1 MKLRDYQQAAV
12 DAIPAYFSA
21 KKGNPLLVLPTGA
34 GKSVIQA
41 EFIRRTL
48 ERWPGQRVIVCT
60 HVKEL
65 VEQNSEKLRT
75 LWPEAPMGVVCAG
88 MRQKNFDAQ
97 IIYGSVQSMHHRTAA
112 VGHTDLLIV
121 DEAHLV
127 PRRGD
132 AMYGRFIDLL
142 RIINPHMKVIGLT
155 ATPYRTDS
163 GLLHRGPDRIFTD
176 VAFDL
181 PVTQL
186 IDRGYLVP
194 VRAKAPQSRADLS
207 AARTRAGEYR
217 SEDAERAMMHGDLTR
232 RAVDEVIRRGEDRRA
247 WLLFATSV
255 LHAEH
260 IQRCLLDRGIEARVV
275 TGQTPKDE
283 RERIIDDFRKERLR
297 ALVNV
302 GVLTTGFD
310 APATDLL
317 ALLRPT
323 KSPGLHVQMI
333 GRGMRIAPGKE
344 DCLVLD
350 FAGNCARHGPIADVN
365 VSDQDAPTGESSGG
379 GTHTGPKPKEC
390 AHCHEVNAST
400 AVICSACEAPFPASH
415 AAVPDEEALVVSAPT
430 RKWMDVTGVDW
441 RAYQARSS
449 KWYLRIDYRCGLT
462 SVSEYLRRSDEAEAE
477 LSAKRMTAEHSK
489 GAARWP
495 LQIEVRRNGRYWNVV
510 SKRELVAPQQ
520 HPAFSSRSRASARAG
535 R

>member
-12 DAIPAYFSA
+12 DAIPAYFA
-21 KKGNPLLVLPTGA
+21 EKEGNPLLVLPTGA

-88 MRQKNFDAQ
+88 MRRKDLFAQ
-97 IIYGSVQSMHHRTAA
+97 VIYGSVQSMHRRTQ
-112 VGHTDLLIV
+112 VIGHTDLLIV

-127 PRRGD
+127 PRRSD
-132 AMYGRFIDLL
+132 AMYGRFIDSL
-142 RIINPHMKVIGLT
+142 RIINPAMKVIGLT

-247 WLLFATSV
+247 WLLFAASV

-260 IQRCLLDRGIEARVV
+260 IQRALLDRGIEARVV

-379 GTHTGPKPKEC
+379 GKRGEAEEATKEC
-390 AHCHEVNAST
+390 ERCHEVNAAT
-400 AVICSACEAPFPASH
+400 AVVCSACGAPFPALH
-415 AAVPDEEALVVSAPT
+415 AAVPDEEADVVSAPT
-430 RKWMDVTGVDW
+430 QKWMDVTSVSW
-441 RAYQARSS
+441 CAYQARSS
-449 KWYLRIDYRCGLT
+449 RWYLRIDYRCGLT
-462 SVSEYLRRSDEAEAE
+462 RVSEYLRRSDEAEAE
-477 LSAKRMTAEHSK
+477 QSAERMTAEHNK

-510 SKRELVAPQQ
+510 TKRELVAPQQ
-520 HPAFSSRSRASARAG
+520 HPAFSPRSRASA
-535 R
+535 